1 MTSNIILTTINRMSY
16 TFSPDNSVEVYIDIC
31 PTIKLNNNKILRSI
45 PVSCLD
51 LGSDFMLAKDDK
63 ISFTTSNNNLPLL
76 KIITPS
82 DEERINVQMSVCPI
96 CGEPLLRDSITG
108 VSRCINK
115 NCSGQLYNALFIFLA
130 ALGIT
135 IQGVNYQIIQS
146 LFARDKIHSFVD
158 IFMLQCEQI
167 YDDVISSMDASA
179 FIQYIHSVR
188 GHTNVKQLLCGL
200 NIPNMQYTTIDQIQE
215 MFNIN
220 GWSILD
226 ICKLLDENC
235 FNMFPHIDWS
245 AWRDFISLKNNRD
258 LVYLLSTILY
268 I

>member
-1 MTSNIILTTINRMSY
+1 MTSNKILTTINRTSY

-31 PTIKLNNNKILRSI
+31 PTIKLNNNKILQSI

-51 LGSDFMLAKDDK
+51 LESDFALANGDK

-76 KIITPS
+76 KIVKPS
-82 DEERINVQMSVCPI
+82 TEERVNVRLSVCPI
-96 CGEPLLRDSITG
+96 CGEPLLRDAVTG
-108 VSRCINK
+108 VSRCLNK

-130 ALGIT
+130 SLGIS

-158 IFMLQCEQI
+158 LFMLRCEQI
-167 YDDVISSMDASA
+167 CDDVISPIDAST

-188 GHTNVKQLLCGL
+188 GHTTVKQLLCGL
-200 NIPNMQYTTIDQIQE
+200 SIPNMQYTTIDQIQE
-215 MFNIN
+215 LFNISN
-220 GWSILD
+220 WSVLD
-226 ICKLLDENC
+226 MCKLLDHSYLNT
-235 FNMFPHIDWS
+235 FPYIDWS

-258 LVYLLSTILY
+258 LIYLLSTILY

>member
-1 MTSNIILTTINRMSY
+1 MTSNIILTTINRTSY

-31 PTIKLNNNKILRSI
+31 PTIRLNNNKILRSI

-51 LGSDFMLAKDDK
+51 LGSDFLLAKGDK
-63 ISFTTSNNNLPLL
+63 ISFTTSCNNRPLL
-76 KIITPS
+76 KIVTPS
-82 DEERINVQMSVCPI
+82 EEERINVQLSVCPI
-96 CGEPLLRDSITG
+96 CGEVLLRDPITG

-115 NCSGQLYNALFIFLA
+115 NCSGQLYNALFMFLA

-146 LFARDKIHSFVD
+146 LFARDKIHSLVD
-158 IFMLQCEQI
+158 IFMLRCEQI
-167 YDDVISSMDASA
+167 YDDVISPMDAST

-188 GHTNVKQLLCGL
+188 GHTSVKQLLCGL

-215 MFNIN
+215 AFNAS

-226 ICKLLDENC
+226 MCKLLDGNC
-235 FNMFPHIDWS
+235 FIMFPNIDWS
-245 AWRDFISLKNNRD
+245 AWSNFISLKNNRD
-258 LVYLLSTILY
+258 LIYLLSTILY

>member
-1 MTSNIILTTINRMSY
+1 MTSNMILTTVNRMSY

-31 PTIKLNNNKILRSI
+31 PTIRLTNNKILRSV

-51 LGSDFMLAKDDK
+51 LGSDFMLAKGDK
-63 ISFTTSNNNLPLL
+63 ISFTTSNNNQPLL
-76 KIITPS
+76 KIVTPS
-82 DEERINVQMSVCPI
+82 CEERVNAQLSVCPI
-96 CGEPLLRDSITG
+96 CGEPLLRDPITG

-130 ALGIT
+130 ALGIS
-135 IQGVNYQIIQS
+135 IQGTNYQIIQS
-146 LFARDKIHSFVD
+146 LFARDKIHSLVD

-167 YDDVISSMDASA
+167 YDDVISVMDASA

-200 NIPNMQYTTIDQIQE
+200 SIPNMQYTTIDQIQE
-215 MFNIN
+215 AFNVN
-220 GWSILD
+220 GWSVLD
-226 ICKLLDENC
+226 MCRLLDGNILQQ
-235 FNMFPHIDWS
+235 FPQIDWS
-245 AWRDFISLKNNRD
+245 AWNDFISLKNNRD
-258 LVYLLSTILY
+258 LIYLLSTILY